1 MNVFN
6 TTHAFLQL
14 YFQKLK
20 ICVLGAV
27 LLPLRVIFIL
37 LSLSLA
43 TAIARFTIVH
53 VQQSFN
59 FSRIGLI
66 GISDEE
72 LAAAPFTGWR
82 LYIRHV
88 GSFSC

>member
-1 MNVFN
+1 MY
-6 TTHAFLQL
+6 L
-14 YFQKLK
+14 QKLK

-53 VQQSFN
+53 FQQSFN